1 MVLYKLSHGSIN
13 HEADR
18 LSTLMFNPFLPNYS
32 RRNLALSNDLD
43 PDLNLYSD
51 LNNCDYFTEYNLN
64 NKLAK
69 TLSAKLNCLS
79 FFHLNI
85 RSLSRH
91 FDNFSNVLATIN
103 SKFWV
108 IGISETWLQ
117 NADDFVDLKGY
128 NFVHNYRHGW
138 VGGLY
143 FDHSLNYKTC
153 GDLNCYDCEYVESLF
168 LEICVPKGKDII
180 VGIIYRPPSQNAI
193 DFVQYIHLLMTKI
206 SKENKL
212 VYLMGDFNLNLL
224 NHHCHQPTSEFLDIM
239 YSHMLFP
246 LITRPFRVTSYSGL
260 IFLIIY
266 QFFVSAMSN
275 FLTKRTASLSFIVT
289 NV

>member
-1 MVLYKLSHGSIN
+1 M
-13 HEADR
+13 
-18 LSTLMFNPFLPNYS
+18 
-32 RRNLALSNDLD
+32 ALSNDLD

-69 TLSAKLNCLS
+69 TLSANLNCLS

-128 NFVHNYRHGW
+128 NFVHNYRHGR
-138 VGGLY
+138 VGGGGGLY

-168 LEICVPKGKDII
+168 LEICVPKGKDMSLLELILF
-180 VGIIYRPPSQNAI
+180 STSHLQNDKI

-246 LITRPFRVTSYSGL
+246 LITRPFRVTSYSATLIDNIFTNHVENQLFSGL
-260 IFLIIY
+260 IFRSFTDFSNLSDHLPIFCFSY
-266 QFFVSAMSN
+266 EQFFNKTDSEFV
-275 FLTKRTASLSFIVT
+275 FYP
-289 NV
+289 